1 MSKILSIDKICY
13 KNLMMCKHTLI
24 QRKMLMLFASVDQL
38 MAKWVLK
45 YIDLISQGYMLSVYI
60 NILCEMNLYDCC
72 LDGQDWAVSGPAS
85 SSDPSRSPSID
96 TT

>member
-38 MAKWVLK
+38 MAK
-45 YIDLISQGYMLSVYI
+45 
-60 NILCEMNLYDCC
+60 
-72 LDGQDWAVSGPAS
+72 
-85 SSDPSRSPSID
+85 
-96 TT
+96 

>member
-1 MSKILSIDKICY
+1 MGKIRSRPTLNKDVKTHYLYFIASMSKILSIDKICY

-45 YIDLISQGYMLSVYI
+45 YIGNWSDKPRLYAFCVY
-60 NILCEMNLYDCC
+60 
-72 LDGQDWAVSGPAS
+72 
-85 SSDPSRSPSID
+85 
-96 TT
+96 

>member
-38 MAKWVLK
+38 MANILE
-45 YIDLISQGYMLSVYI
+45 IDLISQGYMLSVSI

-72 LDGQDWAVSGPAS
+72 LDGQDCRAVSGPAS